1 MTDLDKQRG
10 FLTFAA
16 AYFASAEPKGSFF
29 VALQNVIERRVK
41 LLTERT
47 RLISRTPSMELAAVG
62 RKASAFCFA
71 ALALTITVVWIGAV
85 IWAGLRL
92 LAYVYYACF

>member
-1 MTDLDKQRG
+1 MPNMD
-10 FLTFAA
+10 
-16 AYFASAEPKGSFF
+16 
-29 VALQNVIERRVK
+29 
-41 LLTERT
+41 
-47 RLISRTPSMELAAVG
+47 LAAVG